1 VSTRARKQQAQK
13 AATLTA
19 AALKR
24 SRQVP
29 NTLCMLLTSLPVRV
43 ALDCCHPLTPYHI
56 HQPPIHPWHTTDD
69 ALPHSTHQLTH
80 QPPVPSLHT
89 TTNTLR
95 RKQKKVLLEHSD
107 GCDGVG
113 PADRARCRG
122 RRGRT
127 IVHRGRAW
135 PRRGCR
141 DGGAR
146 CSSGKRPVDHW
157 PIIDEARVS
166 RVALFPPALMLF

>member
-1 VSTRARKQQAQK
+1 MAHCRGKGKQFKVSTRAHTQQ

-29 NTLCMLLTSLPVRV
+29 NTLCMLPTSLPVRV

-69 ALPHSTHQLTH
+69 ALPHSTHELTH

-95 RKQKKVLLEHSD
+95 CKRKKRYYWNTVTGATVWDRPTEPAAGAEEAAPSSTEGGLGHGAAAVMAALAAAAASD
-107 GCDGVG
+107 PSVIG
-113 PADRARCRG
+113 PSLMKRA
-122 RRGRT
+122 
-127 IVHRGRAW
+127 
-135 PRRGCR
+135 
-141 DGGAR
+141 
-146 CSSGKRPVDHW
+146 
-157 PIIDEARVS
+157 
-166 RVALFPPALMLF
+166 